1 MGYMNL
7 ENFRVLV
14 DGNEERYS
22 LGTEERKKVE
32 HAFEFLSNYASDK
45 VIYGINTGFGP
56 MAQFKVDPNDLDRLQ
71 YNLIRSHANGSGK
84 MLSPRQ
90 IKAVMILRS
99 HSLAL
104 GYSGCSIGLLEQ
116 IEKYIEHDIMP
127 IIYQH
132 GGVGASG
139 DLVQLAHLA
148 LGLIGEGKCYYQ
160 GNIVPV
166 SSALESAGIEPVE
179 LKLRDG
185 LATINGTSCMTAI
198 GGINV
203 IRSQNLLSTAVR
215 ISSYLNELVG
225 SFDDPYSEELNAVK
239 LHNGQ
244 QMIARSMRT
253 FTKDSQLIEKRDE
266 HDFAQH
272 NGNNGTEVFS
282 KKVQEYYSIRCVP
295 QILGPVL
302 DAIKNAGI
310 VVEEEINSASD
321 NPIVDVEGQKVFH
334 GGNFHGDYISFEMDK
349 LKLALIKM
357 TMLLER
363 QLNYL
368 LNDRLN
374 GKFPPFLNA
383 GTLGLNYGMQGM
395 QFTATSTTAES
406 QALGTSMYTH
416 SIPCNN
422 DNQDIVSM
430 GTNSALMV
438 GTVIE
443 NCSEVMAI
451 TLLALAQATD
461 CNDLYSDLSPSGKAL
476 YDKIR
481 ATAPKLQED
490 HSFSEHL
497 ENLKKIPM
505 EGSLGSELFVGS

>member
-1 MGYMNL
+1 MRYMDL
-7 ENFRVLV
+7 IKFSGLV

-22 LGTEERKKVE
+22 LGPDERERVE
-32 HAFEFLSNYASDK
+32 HAFEFLSDYAANR

-56 MAQFKVDPNDLDRLQ
+56 MAQFKVDPNDHDQLQ
-71 YNLIRSHANGSGK
+71 YNLVRSHANGSGK
-84 MLSPRQ
+84 MLSPMQ

-104 GYSGCSIGLLEQ
+104 GYSGCSLGLLEQ

-127 IIYQH
+127 IIYRH

-148 LGLIGEGKCYYQ
+148 LGLIGEGDCYYK
-160 GNIVPV
+160 GEVIPV
-166 SSALESAGIEPVE
+166 SEALKSAGLVPVE

-185 LATINGTSCMTAI
+185 LATVNGTSCMTAI
-198 GGINV
+198 AGINV
-203 IRSQNLLSTAVR
+203 VRSQNLLSTAIR

-225 SFDDPYSEELNAVK
+225 SFDDPFSKELNAVK

-244 QMIARSMRT
+244 QVVASAMRAH
-253 FTKDSQLIEKRDE
+253 TKDSNLIEKRDH
-266 HDFAQH
+266 HDFAQK
-272 NGNNGTEVFS
+272 NGTNGTEVFS

-302 DAIKNAGI
+302 DAITNAGI
-310 VVEEEINSASD
+310 VIEKEINSASD

-357 TMLLER
+357 TMLVER

-383 GTLGLNYGMQGM
+383 GKLGLNYGMQGM

-438 GTVIE
+438 DTVIE

-451 TLLALAQATD
+451 NLLALAQATD
-461 CNDLYSDLSPSGKAL
+461 CNNLYKDLSNSGKAL
-476 YDKIR
+476 YSKIR
-481 ATAPKLQED
+481 AIAPKLQED
-490 HSFSEHL
+490 LSYSKHLQELKTLSTSGISEA
-497 ENLKKIPM
+497 
-505 EGSLGSELFVGS
+505 ELFARS